1 MDPSLSG
8 RRGKQF
14 HFRVLC
20 RGDSSQKARDL
31 HILQQLR
38 AELNRNDSTP
48 DLNLLMEIRH
58 AGVVSQGLDLLL
70 ESRALNAEAFADCLS
85 SLVDH
90 YVQAEALD
98 AESRLLL
105 SRSRLLSQ
113 LLNVYVHLK
122 LVRSRPPDYDTATN
136 AASMTDEVVKMRMPC
151 S

>member
-1 MDPSLSG
+1 MLP
-8 RRGKQF
+8 RRRKF
-14 HFRVLC
+14 NKYLN
-20 RGDSSQKARDL
+20 K
-31 HILQQLR
+31 R
-38 AELNRNDSTP
+38 AGQNPGNP

-122 LVRSRPPDYDTATN
+122 MVRSRPPDYDTATN

>member
-1 MDPSLSG
+1 MLP
-8 RRGKQF
+8 RRRKF
-14 HFRVLC
+14 NKYLN
-20 RGDSSQKARDL
+20 K
-31 HILQQLR
+31 R
-38 AELNRNDSTP
+38 AGQNPGNP

-122 LVRSRPPDYDTATN
+122 TVRSRPPDYDTATN

>member
-1 MDPSLSG
+1 MLP
-8 RRGKQF
+8 RRRKF
-14 HFRVLC
+14 NKYLN
-20 RGDSSQKARDL
+20 K
-31 HILQQLR
+31 R
-38 AELNRNDSTP
+38 AGQNPGNP

-122 LVRSRPPDYDTATN
+122 MVRSRPPDYDTATN
-136 AASMTDEVVKMRMPC
+136 AASMTDEVVKKRMPC

>member
-1 MDPSLSG
+1 MLP
-8 RRGKQF
+8 RRRKF
-14 HFRVLC
+14 NKYLN
-20 RGDSSQKARDL
+20 K
-31 HILQQLR
+31 R
-38 AELNRNDSTP
+38 AGQNPGNP

-136 AASMTDEVVKMRMPC
+136 AASMTNEVVKMRMPC

>member
-1 MDPSLSG
+1 MLP
-8 RRGKQF
+8 RRRK
-14 HFRVLC
+14 L
-20 RGDSSQKARDL
+20 KYL
-31 HILQQLR
+31 NKR
-38 AELNRNDSTP
+38 ACIGNP

-122 LVRSRPPDYDTATN
+122 MVRSRPPDYDTATN
-136 AASMTDEVVKMRMPC
+136 AASMTDEVVKMRKPC